1 VSGWIERLSLVDLT
15 NLAVEA
21 QDTPMHQ
28 GAIGVLAGAALL
40 DPAGRVRIEMI
51 RAHLEARLERV
62 PSLRRKLWRTR
73 RFEGR
78 PLWVD
83 DPDFRIENHVLAAR
97 LPAPGGEA
105 RAFEFAESKMAILMD
120 RTCPLWQ
127 LWFLEGYGPGKI
139 GVFLKLHHVL
149 ADGIAILNIISL
161 LFDLAPGEQLEAKPP
176 LWTPAA
182 PPSHV
187 ALMRDNIALK
197 GRLVLRAARRL
208 AHPVVLLRSIAAA
221 GRGLVALIRE
231 GAGTPRTSLN
241 RPIGSH
247 RTVGVVRLQLSAV
260 KLAAHSRGV
269 KVNDVILDL
278 VAAGVRRVLASRG
291 ERTHGVSIRASMA
304 VLLSPETS
312 DVSGNHAGTMIVP
325 LPVDGVSE
333 NERLSAIAAATARAK
348 HAQRGS
354 MSQGFMVLMAV
365 TGLTRFF
372 IRRQRLVN
380 ILVTN
385 LAGPQFPLYVAGA
398 RLLDAFAITP
408 VAGNVTASFAVLSYD
423 GHLDLSVHADGEAWP
438 DFDVLLSGI
447 ELAWRELRVEVAA

>member
-1 VSGWIERLSLVDLT
+1 VSASIGRLTLVDLT

-21 QDTPMHQ
+21 HDTPMHQ
-28 GAIGVLAGAALL
+28 GALGVLAGAALL
-40 DPAGRVRIEMI
+40 DPQGRVRIEMI

-62 PSLRRKLWRTR
+62 PTLRRKLWSTR
-73 RFEGR
+73 PFEGR

-83 DPDFRIENHVLAAR
+83 DPDFRIENHVLVAR

-105 RAFEFAESKMAILMD
+105 RAFEFAEDKMAILMD
-120 RTCPLWQ
+120 RTRPLWQ

-139 GVFLKLHHVL
+139 GIFLKLHHVL
-149 ADGIAILNIISL
+149 ADGKAILNMISL

-176 LWTPAA
+176 LWTPVA
-182 PPSHV
+182 PPSHG
-187 ALMRDNIALK
+187 ALIRDNFALK
-197 GRLVLRAARRL
+197 GKLVLWATRRL
-208 AHPVVLLRSIAAA
+208 AHPMVLARSIAAA
-221 GRGLVALIRE
+221 YRSLGAMIRE

-247 RTVGVVRLQLSAV
+247 RTVGVLRLQLGAV
-260 KLAAHSRGV
+260 KQAARARGV

-278 VAAGVRRVLASRG
+278 VAGGVRHVLASRG

-325 LPVDGVSE
+325 LPVDGRSE
-333 NERLSAIAAATARAK
+333 DDRLSAIAAATTRAK
-348 HAQRGS
+348 QAQRGGV
-354 MSQGFMVLMAV
+354 SQGFMVLMAV

-372 IRRQRLVN
+372 IRRQRMVN

-408 VAGNVTASFAVLSYD
+408 VAGNVTVSFAVLSYD

-438 DFDVLLSGI
+438 DFDVLMTGI
-447 ELAWRELRVEVAA
+447 ELVWRELRIDLAA